1 MPLLQQAGINPV
13 RPVFFSVHNFVNA

>member
-1 MPLLQQAGINPV
+1 MPLLQQAGINTV